1 MTFTELELVFP
12 VTELEL
18 GVWVAELD
26 CSEDAT
32 ELEAGFEAVA
42 LDVASLELGLV
53 VVLELGFT
61 VAALEVGLSA
71 AELEV
76 GSRFVPELESGKTCG
91 AVGVVLLSHAFQKN
105 AVTASTIFFQCL
117 YIIFSPS
124 QKRRTLHAY
133 KYISTMDH
141 LQS

>member
-1 MTFTELELVFP
+1 MAFTELDDF
-12 VTELEL
+12 
-18 GVWVAELD
+18 G
-26 CSEDAT
+26 DAT

-61 VAALEVGLSA
+61 VATLEVGLSA

-76 GSRFVPELESGKTCG
+76 GSRLVPELESGPTGG
-91 AVGVVLLSHAFQKN
+91 AVGVELLSQAFQKN

>member
-26 CSEDAT
+26 SSGDAT
-32 ELEAGFEAVA
+32 ELEAGFAA
-42 LDVASLELGLV
+42 LELGETA
-53 VVLELGFT
+53 LELGF
-61 VAALEVGLSA
+61 VVALET
-71 AELEV
+71 

-105 AVTASTIFFQCL
+105 AVIASKNFFQCL

-124 QKRRTLHAY
+124 QKRCSLHAY
-133 KYISTMDH
+133 KYISTMDY

>member
-1 MTFTELELVFP
+1 MTFTELDDF
-12 VTELEL
+12 
-18 GVWVAELD
+18 G
-26 CSEDAT
+26 DAT
-32 ELEAGFEAVA
+32 ELEAGFAA
-42 LDVASLELGLV
+42 LELGETALELGFV
-53 VVLELGFT
+53 VALELGFVVALELGFT

-133 KYISTMDH
+133 KYISTMDN

>member
-1 MTFTELELVFP
+1 MGFTEVDDF
-12 VTELEL
+12 
-18 GVWVAELD
+18 G
-26 CSEDAT
+26 DAT
-32 ELEAGFEAVA
+32 ELETGFAVDA
-42 LDVASLELGLV
+42 LDVAALEFGLV
-53 VVLELGFT
+53 AVLELGFT
-61 VAALEVGLSA
+61 VAALEVGLST

-76 GSRFVPELESGKTCG
+76 GSIFVPELESGKTCG

-105 AVTASTIFFQCL
+105 AVIASKNFFQCL

-124 QKRRTLHAY
+124 QKRRTLHIY